1 MQLTRACR
9 LAVSAGG
16 VTNKLLL
23 TLCSSSET
31 MFVRTPVDS
40 VTVPGSEG
48 AFTVT
53 NNHSQN
59 VSQLRNGVV
68 TVRQEG
74 KEPKQFFLSD
84 GFLFYKSPR
93 DDSGCCTAEV
103 VGVEMVSCDLLDKEK
118 AVQTMQEVLQSA
130 ASGGGTAWDKTKGQ
144 LGQELCAAVIRS
156 SSSS

>member
-1 MQLTRACR
+1 MMQLSRVGR
-9 LAVSAGG
+9 LAADSAA
-16 VTNKLLL
+16 NKLLL
-23 TLCSSSET
+23 TLSSPSEST
-31 MFVRTPVDS
+31 YVRVPVHS
-40 VTVPGSEG
+40 VTLPGTEG
-48 AFTVT
+48 AFTIT

-74 KEPKQFFLSD
+74 KEAKQFFLSD

-103 VGVEMVSCDLLDKEK
+103 VGVEMVPCDLLDKEK
-118 AVQTMQEVLQSA
+118 AVQTMQEVLQA
-130 ASGGGTAWDKTKGQ
+130 AAATGGSTWDKAKGQ

-156 SSSS
+156 S